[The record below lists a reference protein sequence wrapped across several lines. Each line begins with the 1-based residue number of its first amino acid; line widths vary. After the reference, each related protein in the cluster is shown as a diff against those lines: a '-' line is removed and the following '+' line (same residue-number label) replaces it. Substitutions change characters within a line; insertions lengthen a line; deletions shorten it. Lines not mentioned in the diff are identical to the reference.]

1 MRIAEEAGRRMSP
14 KLRRLVRIGVG
25 PFTSGVVAAL
35 AEEAFATGDCE
46 RNDDPIP
53 GPELADSAADLDNF
67 PHRFVTQHVTALH
80 AGNDAIVDVQVG
92 AADGATGDTDYG
104 ITGVLN
110 CWVRHRLAPH
120 VAFAMPRSAFINI
133 VPGFT

>member
-1 MRIAEEAGRRMSP
+1 MNGTTTRS
-14 KLRRLVRIGVG
+14 
-25 PFTSGVVAAL
+25 
-35 AEEAFATGDCE
+35 
-46 RNDDPIP
+46 P
-53 GPELADSAADLDNF
+53 GPELADAAADLDNF
-67 PHRFVTQHVTALH
+67 PHRFVAQHVTALH
-80 AGNDAIVDVQVG
+80 AGNDAIVDVQVR

-110 CWVRHRLAPH
+110 RWVRHRLAPH